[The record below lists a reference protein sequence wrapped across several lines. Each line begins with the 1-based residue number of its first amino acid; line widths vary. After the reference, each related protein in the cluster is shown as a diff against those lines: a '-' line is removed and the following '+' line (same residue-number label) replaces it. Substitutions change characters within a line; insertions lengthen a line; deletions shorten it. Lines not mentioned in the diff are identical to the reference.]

1 MREECFPSVENL
13 IKIAEILDVSIHLL
27 VGHNSNIV
35 DLNTLNENQKKVVNI
50 VVEELE
56 DNNVA
61 KVLGYIDSLRSK

>member
-61 KVLGYIDSLRSK
+61 KSFGIY